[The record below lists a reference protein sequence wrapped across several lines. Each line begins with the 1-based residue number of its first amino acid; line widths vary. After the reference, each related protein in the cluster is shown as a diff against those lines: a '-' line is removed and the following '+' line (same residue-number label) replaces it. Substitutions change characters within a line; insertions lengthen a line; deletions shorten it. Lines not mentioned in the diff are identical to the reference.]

1 MMPRSQRLTLWCL
14 ALILSLTLYFKGR
27 VPTHR
32 GGDAA
37 FPSFTG
43 QGVTVRLAGNFP
55 HPGVYRFPTGA
66 TAVTA
71 IKMTLPA
78 GDLPETVG
86 GPVTRE
92 LTGGDVVTLAP
103 AGAASQVISIT
114 KMGVKE
120 RMLLGIPLH
129 PDLLGEEEW
138 SLLPGIGPTLSR
150 RIVEDRQGNG
160 AFGSLEGLLRVP
172 GIGPVKLAEIR
183 RYF

>member
-14 ALILSLTLYFKGR
+14 ALILSLPLYFKGR
-27 VPTHR
+27 VPTQ
-32 GGDAA
+32 GGGGAA
-37 FPSFTG
+37 FSNFTG

-66 TAVTA
+66 TAAVA

-78 GDLPETVG
+78 GDLPAGVR

-103 AGAASQVISIT
+103 AGVGSQVILIT
-114 KMGVKE
+114 KMGAKE
-120 RMLLGIPLH
+120 RMLLGIALH

-150 RIVEDRQGNG
+150 RIVEDRQENG
-160 AFGSLEGLLRVP
+160 AFGNVEGLLRVP
-172 GIGPVKLAEIR
+172 GIGPGKLAEIR